1 MEAYYHYGECTDY
14 KKLFDFLY
22 DTFEGDPII
31 YQIMQQDEI
40 IVLETD
46 YIDDLESVAHKLE
59 EEFFCIELLEKP
71 LTGFDQRLDR
81 GDFDVFF
88 NSDDL

>member
-1 MEAYYHYGECTDY
+1 LYILKIQTTFVKFITEAKDFCVF
-14 KKLFDFLY
+14 FDVQY
-22 DTFEGDPII
+22 
-31 YQIMQQDEI
+31 
-40 IVLETD
+40 
-46 YIDDLESVAHKLE
+46 KLE